1 MQPLNVIQ
9 VKVAQEEID
18 RKIVIDVL
26 VCLADAVPRIK
37 DYVILFGVD
46 QGTYGVPGVAVIP
59 AVCS

>member
-46 QGTYGVPGVAVIP
+46 QGTYGVPGVAVLP

>member
-1 MQPLNVIQ
+1 VIQ

-37 DYVILFGVD
+37 DYVILIGVD
-46 QGTYGVPGVAVIP
+46 QGTYGVPGIAVIP
-59 AVCS
+59 AVGS